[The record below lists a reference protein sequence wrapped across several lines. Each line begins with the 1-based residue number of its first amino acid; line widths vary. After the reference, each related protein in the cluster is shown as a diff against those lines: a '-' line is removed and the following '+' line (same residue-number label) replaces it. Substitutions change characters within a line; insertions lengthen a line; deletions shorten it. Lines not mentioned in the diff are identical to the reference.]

1 MLKRVAAA
9 LLLATALVPVAP
21 VVAQSPASAPAAA
34 APATAAPATPPKL
47 IVAISVDQFSADLFS
62 EYRQYYTGGLKRLTS
77 EGAVFPRGYQS
88 HAATETCPGH
98 STILTGSRPSRT
110 GIIANTW
117 FDLDTK
123 REDKAV
129 YCAEDETQP
138 GTNSNEYVASPLHLR
153 VPTLGGRMKIANPAT
168 RVVSV
173 AGKDRAVIMMG
184 GPTADQSWWLTPKGY
199 VSYKGIATPPLVAKV
214 NEQFAARLGQSNAGF
229 ELPAQCAAKDFAVD
243 IGGGHSVGN
252 GRFAREAGDFK
263 AFRASPE
270 QDALTLVL
278 AAGAIESM
286 GLGKQ
291 AQTDII
297 SIGLSAT
304 DYVGHTYGTE
314 GTESCIQIDRLDRE
328 LGAFFDRLDK
338 DGLDYIVV
346 LTADHGGH
354 DLPERHQENAMPM
367 EARVDAA
374 LTPKALTAT
383 IGAKT
388 GLTGK
393 KLIWGDGPAG
403 DLYFDKGL
411 TAAQRAKVEAETL
424 KLLRAHP
431 QVQTV
436 FTKAEIAA
444 APAPSGPP
452 ESWSLLQEARAS
464 FDAERSGDL
473 LLLLKP
479 RVMSIPDGTKG
490 YVATHGSPWDTDRR
504 VPILFWR
511 KGMRH
516 FEQPL
521 GVETV
526 DILPTLAALIK
537 LPVPKDQIDGRCLD
551 LIAGEGDSCVQ

>member
-1 MLKRVAAA
+1 MLKRVAAT
-9 LLLATALVPVAP
+9 LLIATAMPA
-21 VVAQSPASAPAAA
+21 VAQAPASAPSPASAADAF
-34 APATAAPATPPKL
+34 ATPPKL
-47 IVAISVDQFSADLFS
+47 IVAISVDQFSADLFN
-62 EYRQYYTGGLKRLTS
+62 EYRQYYSGGLKRLAQQ
-77 EGAVFPRGYQS
+77 GAVFPRGYQS

-117 FDLDTK
+117 FDLSTK

-138 GTNSNEYVASPLHLR
+138 GTDSNNYVASPVHLK

-173 AGKDRAVIMMG
+173 AGKDRAAIMMG
-184 GPTADQSWWLTPKGY
+184 GPTADQAWWLGGPQGY
-199 VSYKGIATPPLVAKV
+199 VSYKGVATPPLVAKV
-214 NEQFAARLGQSNAGF
+214 NAALAEKLAAPNGGF
-229 ELPAQCAAKDFAVD
+229 ELPPQCAAKDFAVP
-243 IGGGHSVGN
+243 IGAGKSVGN
-252 GRFAREAGDFK
+252 GRFARAAGDFK

-270 QDALTLVL
+270 QDAFTLVL

-304 DYVGHTYGTE
+304 DYVGHSYGTE
-314 GTESCIQIDRLDRE
+314 GTESCIQVDRLDRE

-338 DGLDYIVV
+338 DGIDYMVV

-354 DLPERHQENAMPM
+354 DLPERHNENAMPM
-367 EARVDAA
+367 EARVDVA
-374 LTPKALTAT
+374 LTPKELSKT
-383 IGAKT
+383 IGERT
-388 GLTGK
+388 GLAGR

-411 TAAQRAKVEAETL
+411 TAAQRAKVEAETI

-431 QVQTV
+431 QVEAV
-436 FTKAEIAA
+436 FTKAQIAA
-444 APAPSGPP
+444 VPSPAADSAP

-464 FDAERSGDL
+464 FDPQRSGDL

-511 KGMRH
+511 KGMRP

-526 DILPTLAALIK
+526 DILPSLAALIK
-537 LPVPKDQIDGRCLD
+537 LPVQKNEIDGRCLD
-551 LIAGEGDSCVQ
+551 LIAGDGDSCGK